1 MKPATHAFVL
11 ASFLL
16 TWGGPVTAAP
26 PTVLSAVDR
35 YLAARE
41 AEIDQIPADRRE
53 ALARVA
59 QFVKKRRAAG
69 RPARLLFICT
79 HNSRRSHMAELWA
92 RAAAARHGVDGVQTF
107 SGGTE
112 ATAFNPRAVAALER
126 AGLEIEPTTAGD
138 NPRYAVRYATDAPPA
153 VAYSKVYDADG
164 NPTADFAAIMTCSQA
179 DESCPLVRGA
189 ASRIAIPYED
199 PKAFDG
205 TPRESRA
212 YDERS
217 AQIAREMLYVFSRL

>member
-1 MKPATHAFVL
+1 MKSAPYFALVVTF
-11 ASFLL
+11 AS
-16 TWGGPVTAAP
+16 GGPVSAAP
-26 PTVLSAVDR
+26 PTVLPAVDR

-41 AEIDQIPADRRE
+41 AETDQIPADRKQALGRVAEFVEKRRE
-53 ALARVA
+53 A
-59 QFVKKRRAAG
+59 G
-69 RPARLLFICT
+69 EPARLLFICT

-92 RAAAARHGVDGVQTF
+92 RASAARFGVEGVETF

-112 ATAFNPRAVAALER
+112 ATAFNPRAVSALER
-126 AGLEIEPTTAGD
+126 AGFQIEATTTGD
-138 NPRYAVRYATDAPPA
+138 NPRYAVRYAKDAEPA
-153 VAYSKVYDADG
+153 IAHSKVYDADS
-164 NPTADFAAIMTCSQA
+164 NPTSGFAAIMTCSQA

-205 TPRESRA
+205 TPGEARA

-217 AQIAREMLYVFSRL
+217 AQIAREMTFIFSRL

>member
-1 MKPATHAFVL
+1 MKPRTLAFVL
-11 ASFLL
+11 ATTLL
-16 TWGGPVTAAP
+16 TSGGPVTAAS
-26 PTVLSAVDR
+26 PTILPAADR

-41 AEIDQIPADRRE
+41 AELDQIPADRRK

-59 QFVKKRRAAG
+59 EFVKKRRAAG
-69 RPARLLFICT
+69 EPARLLFICT

-92 RAAAARHGVDGVQTF
+92 RTAAARHGVAGVQTF

-126 AGLEIEPTTAGD
+126 AGLEIEPTTTGD
-138 NPRYAVRYATDAPPA
+138 NPRYAVRYAEDAPPA
-153 VAYSKVYDADG
+153 MAYSKVYDANG

-179 DESCPLVRGA
+179 DESCPFVRGA

-199 PKAFDG
+199 PKGSDG
-205 TPRESRA
+205 TAREARA

-217 AQIAREMLYVFSRL
+217 AQIAREMTYIFSRL